1 MLVIRGVEM
10 NRKSSDGAPIVLAV
24 TALTLVMAFTSS
36 GTAAAETYFGT
47 QSGKVSCFTSSND
60 QKVGGPAAVCQLNA
74 ASGFPQSPGCSNG
87 RTWQGCNIVVA
98 NPRGQLFWDLG
109 NIAAGPAIHPIV
121 MSYGQTY
128 HGDGWTLSAGSDGT
142 RISNDATGHGVFVS
156 IDNVY
161 GF

>member
-1 MLVIRGVEM
+1 M
-10 NRKSSDGAPIVLAV
+10 NRKSLNRAPIFLAATALALVLAFAS
-24 TALTLVMAFTSS
+24 T

-60 QKVGGPAAVCQLNA
+60 QKVGAPAAVCQLNA
-74 ASGFPQSPGCSNG
+74 AGGFRQSPGCSNG
-87 RTWQGCNIVVA
+87 ATWQGCNIVVA
-98 NPRGQLFWDLG
+98 NTRGQLFWDLG
-109 NIAAGPAIHPIV
+109 NIPAGPGIRPIV

-128 HGDGWTLSAGSDGT
+128 HGDGWTLSAGSGGT
-142 RISNDATGHGVFVS
+142 RISNDATGHGMFVS